1 MIWSCP
7 NWGHPKWKWLIA
19 NMIYIY
25 VIYIIYISFERGVH
39 QALDKPILCFRE
51 SHFRIEQCIK
61 FNTYV
66 LTLFGFIGYLNATP
80 MRKYNYVN
88 IIYTV

>member
-1 MIWSCP
+1 MEMVDC
-7 NWGHPKWKWLIA
+7 KLDVC
-19 NMIYIY
+19 IYK
-25 VIYIIYISFERGVH
+25 YIFFERGVH

-51 SHFRIEQCIK
+51 SHFRIGQCIK
-61 FNTYV
+61 LNTYV
-66 LTLFGFIGYLNATP
+66 LSLLGFIGYLNATP